1 MTNEII
7 INEKA
12 TATAKGTKRNK
23 NAKPVMCIETG
34 EIFTSATDAGIAY
47 GVGVDCISVNCLGK
61 TKTCK
66 GKHFCYLDQM
76 PEHIDN
82 VANYI
87 QTIVHKAKLYDE
99 MMAEKEK
106 KSRLQAELAKAK
118 EAYDKLVDKLEAE
131 AMRIINAEKEL
142 EALDSLCI
150 A

>member
-12 TATAKGTKRNK
+12 TANAEGIKRNK
-23 NAKPVMCIETG
+23 NSKPVMCIETG
-34 EIFTSATDAGIAY
+34 EIFTSATDAAIAF
-47 GVGVDCISVNCLGK
+47 GVTIHAISVNCLGK
-61 TKTCK
+61 SKHCQ
-66 GKHFCYLDQM
+66 GKHFIYLSKM
-76 PEHIDN
+76 PEHIDD
-82 VANYI
+82 VSIYI

-131 AMRIINAEKEL
+131 AMKIINTEKEL
-142 EALDSLCI
+142 EALDSLCV